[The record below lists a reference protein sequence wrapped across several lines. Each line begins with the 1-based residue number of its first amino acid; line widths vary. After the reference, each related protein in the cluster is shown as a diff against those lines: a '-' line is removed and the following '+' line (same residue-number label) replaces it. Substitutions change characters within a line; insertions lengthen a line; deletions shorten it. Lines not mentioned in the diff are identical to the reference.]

1 MKILFVTRGFPSDGD
16 PMDGN
21 YEAVQ
26 AKAIAAKG
34 HEVSVIGIHYRNV
47 TQIFKMGRVRH
58 RVVDGVHVYEC
69 TRMHLYN
76 PIINSSW
83 AKRKFLQFQFR
94 QVFKKYLKEKGMPDI
109 VHAHIVLWAAPAI
122 CVKTEYHLP
131 LVITEHWSKMFEE
144 VIPPNI
150 QEKTFAYQYAD
161 RIISVSDVLAEHLR
175 QYCNVQSIVIRNMVA
190 NHFFDKS
197 KEKTNGGEFK
207 FIAVGNLLEIKRFDL
222 LIEAFASCNF
232 PEDVVL
238 NIVGEGSDRP
248 LFEKKIK
255 DCKVEG
261 QVKLLGVKTPEEVSD
276 LLCHS
281 DCFTLSSRLETFS
294 IALIEA
300 MAKGLPV
307 IATKCGGPETFVRPE
322 DGLLVEKENVEE
334 LAKAMKYMKDHSQE
348 YDSDEIRRHCRD
360 NFSQDVIADKIIEVY
375 KQVLKENNYGN

>member
-47 TQIFKMGRVRH
+47 TQIFKMGKVRH

-76 PIINSSW
+76 PIINSFW
-83 AKRKFLQFQFR
+83 VKRKVLQFQFR
-94 QVFKKYLKEKGMPDI
+94 QVFKKYLKEMGMPDI
-109 VHAHIVLWAAPAI
+109 VHAHIVLWALPAI

-131 LVITEHWSKMFEE
+131 LVITEHWSKMFED
-144 VIPPNI
+144 VIPKRI
-150 QEKTFAYQYAD
+150 LEKTFAYQYAD
-161 RIISVSDVLAEHLR
+161 SIISVSDVLAEHLR
-175 QYCNVQSIVIRNMVA
+175 QYCNVHSVVIRNMVA

-197 KEKTNGGEFK
+197 KEKSNSDGFK
-207 FIAVGNLLEIKRFDL
+207 FIAVGNLLEIKRYDL

-238 NIVGEGSDRP
+238 NIVGEGSDRQ

-255 DCKVEG
+255 DCQVER
-261 QVKLLGVKTPEEVSD
+261 QVKLLGVKTPEEVSN

-307 IATKCGGPETFVRPE
+307 IATKCGGPETFVRPK
-322 DGLLVEKENVEE
+322 DGLLVENENVEE
-334 LAKAMKYMKDHSQE
+334 FAKAMKYMRDHSQE

-360 NFSQDVIADKIIEVY
+360 NFSQDVIADKIIEIY
-375 KQVLKENNYGN
+375 KQILKK